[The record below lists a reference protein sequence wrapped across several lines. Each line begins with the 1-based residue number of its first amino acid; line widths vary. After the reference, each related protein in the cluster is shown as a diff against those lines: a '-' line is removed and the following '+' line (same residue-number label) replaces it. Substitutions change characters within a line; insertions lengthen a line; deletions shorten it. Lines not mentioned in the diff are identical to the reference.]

1 MPCNCFIVPPHLL
14 RAIATSS
21 HNNEAIRK
29 SAQQCVDFHEKVIA
43 ARQDRMAV
51 AAASRA
57 QERASSRLSPFIPQV
72 ILRQLSKAEEVD
84 DTARSLAAKD
94 LDHAQQLM
102 GSKPGIYSSCLSQ
115 FSDEKAC
122 SISSNSLTRGAVDQS
137 KVDQKPDKPK
147 KDPKHIPHRAIY
159 DAQHTEDQ
167 SALPGELKRS
177 EGEPKNKDKVVNEA
191 YDNVG
196 AVLEFYKDKFNWN
209 SIDNKGSDVT
219 SSIHFGE
226 SYENA
231 FWDPDHLQMVF
242 GDGGEFLKHFTKC
255 IDVIGH
261 ELTHAITEHTSPLDY
276 QSQPGALNEHVSD
289 VFGIMIKQ
297 KVENETSDK
306 ADWLIGEGCL
316 VPDVKGLALRSMK
329 APGTAYD
336 DPRFGKDPQVDNMSG
351 YEKSWEDNGGV
362 HIYSGIPNKA
372 FYLAAAAFGGYSWE
386 KAGQI
391 WWKAMTSGNIP
402 ARCTFKQFADV
413 TVDCAEEE
421 FGEDAARIV
430 RKAWTDVGVFR
441 KI

>member
-14 RAIATSS
+14 KAIATSS
-21 HNNEAIRK
+21 HNNETTRK
-29 SAQQCVDFHEKVIA
+29 SAQLCVDFHEKLIA
-43 ARQDRMAV
+43 ARRQRMA
-51 AAASRA
+51 AAALNQVQDPGCFRA
-57 QERASSRLSPFIPQV
+57 SPFIPQ
-72 ILRQLSKAEEVD
+72 ILLRHLSKGEGVD
-84 DTARSLAAKD
+84 DAARSLAAKD

-102 GSKPGIYSSCLSQ
+102 IVKKGDASKATLEA
-115 FSDEKAC
+115 D
-122 SISSNSLTRGAVDQS
+122 R
-137 KVDQKPDKPK
+137 PK
-147 KDPKHIPHRAIY
+147 KAPKNSPHRAIY

-191 YDNVG
+191 YDQVG
-196 AVLEFYKDKFNWN
+196 AVLEFYKEKFHWN
-209 SIDNKGSDVT
+209 SIDNKGSKVA
-219 SSIHFGE
+219 SSVHFGE

-231 FWDPDHLQMVF
+231 FWDPEHLQMVF
-242 GDGGEFLKHFTKC
+242 GDGGEFLKNFTKC
-255 IDVIGH
+255 VDVIGH
-261 ELTHAITEHTSPLDY
+261 ELTHAITEHTSPLEY
-276 QSQPGALNEHVSD
+276 QDQPGALNEHVSD
-289 VFGIMIKQ
+289 VFGVMIKQ

-351 YEKSWEDNGGV
+351 YEKSYDDNGGV

-372 FYLAAAAFGGYSWE
+372 FYLAATAFGGYSWE

-402 ARCTFKQFADV
+402 PRCSFKQFADV
-413 TVDCAEEE
+413 TVDVAEEE
-421 FGEDAARIV
+421 FGEEAAKIV
-430 RKAWTDVGVFR
+430 RQAWTDVGVSR